1 MNTTLLKHIRA
12 LLVDVLLWAYMSLV
26 SYKVI
31 WQRIILDDR
40 YAEFEWREAW
50 ISMAAGFGLALALF
64 FWKGFSIGKRLS
76 EKQHTDTQIAAL
88 STPITYITL
97 LLLSL
102 TAIAGFVVTEI
113 SFTELFSPKGFTQ
126 AIHLFSQLFSPDFSI
141 LQKVLL
147 AAVETIY
154 MALMATAFAI
164 PPAFVMSFLT
174 ARNLMKGKRNG
185 AFYFLTRL
193 VMNIVR
199 SIEPLIWAII
209 FSVWVGIGP
218 FAGMLALMVHSM
230 VSLAKLYSEQIEEMD
245 NGPMEAIKATGASN
259 LLVLWYG
266 VVPQILNPF
275 LSFTIYRWDIN
286 VRMATIIGMVGGG
299 GIGNILM
306 QYQGM
311 ARWKEVGTVVFVIAI
326 IVWAMDYA
334 SAKIRE
340 ILSRG

>member
-1 MNTTLLKHIRA
+1 MNTKILKHIRSF
-12 LLVDVLLWAYMSLV
+12 LVDVALWSYMILIL
-26 SYKVI
+26 YKII
-31 WQRIILDDR
+31 WQRIIQDDR
-40 YAEFEWREAW
+40 YAEFQPKEAW
-50 ISMAAGFGLALALF
+50 LSLVAGMSFATVLF
-64 FWKGFSIGKRLS
+64 FMKGFSFGRKLY
-76 EKQHTDTQIAAL
+76 EKQEDDIQIPAL
-88 STPITYITL
+88 KKPIVYLTIFLIL
-97 LLLSL
+97 L
-102 TAIAGFVVTEI
+102 TTVTGWVVTEMSI
-113 SFTELFSPKGFTQ
+113 TELFSQKGFNQ
-126 AIHLFSQLFSPDFSI
+126 AINLFSQLFSPDFSI
-141 LQKVLL
+141 LQKVVL

-164 PPAFVMSFLT
+164 PPAFIMSFLT

-218 FAGMLALMVHSM
+218 FAGMLALMVHSI

-340 ILSRG
+340 RLSRG